1 MNDMTAVIIPK
12 SDQLNSDDLI
22 SGPRTIRITG
32 VSIRPGTEQPV
43 SIHFDGDN
51 GKPWKTCKSMN
62 RVLVHAWGP
71 DATAYV
77 GRSVTIYRDPD
88 VKWGGMKVGGIRI
101 SHLSNLER
109 EMVMA
114 LTETKGKR
122 TPFIVKPLV
131 NAPAAKT
138 DNAAQKWVDDHLGF
152 VRGASD
158 LESLDAVIAGGVKA
172 MTKLS
177 GANPNL
183 HQAVTDAYDA
193 RRQALS
199 DADPFEGRP
208 ETDHGAIHD
217 DGTIDADAYIARI
230 KSAATA
236 EALDEIQAEYRD
248 TGRGKLDIADQDR
261 VETAMDERR
270 KGFGDE

>member
-1 MNDMTAVIIPK
+1 MNDMTAVIVPK

-51 GKPWKTCKSMN
+51 NKPWKTCKSMN
-62 RVLVHAWGP
+62 RVLVHAWGA

-101 SHLSNLER
+101 SHLSNIER

-122 TPFIVKPLV
+122 TPFIVKPLA
-131 NAPAAKT
+131 NAQAANNGIAQTPELTIDQARADIAAAPDLAALEVVWRRKSMAPFR
-138 DNAAQKWVDDHLGF
+138 DELKDALDAQKSVLSFEPEGRADADHGDQRDGS
-152 VRGASD
+152 V
-158 LESLDAVIAGGVKA
+158 AGD
-172 MTKLS
+172 LS
-177 GANPNL
+177 G
-183 HQAVTDAYDA
+183 
-193 RRQALS
+193 
-199 DADPFEGRP
+199 
-208 ETDHGAIHD
+208 
-217 DGTIDADAYIARI
+217 
-230 KSAATA
+230 
-236 EALDEIQAEYRD
+236 DE
-248 TGRGKLDIADQDR
+248 
-261 VETAMDERR
+261 
-270 KGFGDE
+270 

>member
-1 MNDMTAVIIPK
+1 MNDLSDMSQVIVPR

-51 GKPWKTCKSMN
+51 NKPWKTCKSMN

-101 SHLSNLER
+101 SHLSNIER

-122 TPFIVKPLV
+122 TPFIVKPLA
-131 NAPAAKT
+131 NAPAAG
-138 DNAAQKWVDDHLGF
+138 NGAAQTAELTVDQARADIAAAPDL
-152 VRGASD
+152 AS
-158 LESLDAVIAGGVKA
+158 LETVWRRKSMAPFRDELKDALDAQKA
-172 MTKLS
+172 ALS
-177 GANPNL
+177 FEPEGR
-183 HQAVTDAYDA
+183 TDA
-193 RRQALS
+193 
-199 DADPFEGRP
+199 
-208 ETDHGAIHD
+208 DHGDQHD
-217 DGTIDADAYIARI
+217 GSVA
-230 KSAATA
+230 
-236 EALDEIQAEYRD
+236 
-248 TGRGKLDIADQDR
+248 
-261 VETAMDERR
+261 
-270 KGFGDE
+270 GDLNEGGE

>member
-1 MNDMTAVIIPK
+1 MNDMTAVIVPK

-51 GKPWKTCKSMN
+51 NKPWKTCKSMN

-101 SHLSNLER
+101 SHLSNIER

-122 TPFIVKPLV
+122 TPFIVKPLA
-131 NAPAAKT
+131 NAPATK
-138 DNAAQKWVDDHLGF
+138 DNTAAQKWVDDHLGF
-152 VRGASD
+152 VRGAAD
-158 LESLDAVIAGGVKA
+158 LENLDSIIAGGSKA

-177 GANPNL
+177 GTNPDL
-183 HQAVTDAYDA
+183 HQQVTDAYNL
-193 RRQALS
+193 RRNALTE
-199 DADPFEGRP
+199 ADPFEGR
-208 ETDHGAIHD
+208 TDSDHGDQHPGD
-217 DGTIDADAYIARI
+217 DAGSVAGD
-230 KSAATA
+230 
-236 EALDEIQAEYRD
+236 L
-248 TGRGKLDIADQDR
+248 GG
-261 VETAMDERR
+261 ETE
-270 KGFGDE
+270 

>member
-1 MNDMTAVIIPK
+1 MNDMTAVITPK

-51 GKPWKTCKSMN
+51 NKPWKTCKSMN

-101 SHLSNLER
+101 SHLSNIER

-122 TPFIVKPLV
+122 TPFIVKPLT
-131 NAPAAKT
+131 NAPAA
-138 DNAAQKWVDDHLGF
+138 NATQQTADLTIDQARADIAAAPDLPALEVVWRRKSMAPFRDELKGALDAQK
-152 VRGASD
+152 
-158 LESLDAVIAGGVKA
+158 AVLAFE
-172 MTKLS
+172 
-177 GANPNL
+177 P
-183 HQAVTDAYDA
+183 
-193 RRQALS
+193 
-199 DADPFEGRP
+199 EGR
-208 ETDHGAIHD
+208 TDEG
-217 DGTIDADAYIARI
+217 G
-230 KSAATA
+230 
-236 EALDEIQAEYRD
+236 Q
-248 TGRGKLDIADQDR
+248 
-261 VETAMDERR
+261 
-270 KGFGDE
+270 